1 MLTSD
6 VAVLAACWRFFEHTV
21 AADAV
26 HIVGDAA
33 VHAEGAWGAVAVH
46 DADAV
51 VRTVAADAVN
61 AAVNAAVQIGGAF
74 DGPADVGSRI
84 EVHGVHGALRWGCCL
99 RRWLR

>member
-6 VAVLAACWRFFEHTV
+6 VAVLAACCCFAAFV

-51 VRTVAADAVN
+51 VRTVAADAVH
-61 AAVNAAVQIGGAF
+61 AAVQIGGAF